1 MIRVLLADDHQ
12 LLRQGVRRLLEG
24 ESDIQVVGEA
34 SDGLEVQKMA
44 QELQPDVIL
53 MDVSMGVV
61 DGISAT
67 RQLLRQFPWMKIVM
81 LTMHSQDGHLFQALQ
96 AGAIG
101 YILKTAGADQV
112 LNAVRA
118 AAAGGSVIAPSLAGK
133 VLNEFR
139 RMASKLEVSD
149 GLGQLTE
156 TELQI
161 LQLVASGRSN
171 KEIATKMVLAESTV
185 KNRLSVLF
193 QKINVADRTQAA
205 IYAITHGLAPIDMIP
220 QSGNPG

>member
-1 MIRVLLADDHQ
+1 MIKVLLADDHQ
-12 LLRQGVRRLLEG
+12 LMRQGVRRILES
-24 ESDIQVVGEA
+24 EPDIQVVGEA

-44 QELQPDVIL
+44 ADLQPDVIL
-53 MDVSMGVV
+53 MDVSMGIV

-67 RQLLRQFPWMKIVM
+67 RQLLRQAPWLKIVM
-81 LTMHSQDGHLFQALQ
+81 LTMHSHDGHLFQALQ
-96 AGAIG
+96 AGATG
-101 YILKTAGADQV
+101 YILKTAGSDQV
-112 LNAVRA
+112 LSAVRA
-118 AAAGGSVIAPSLAGK
+118 AAAGGSVIAPALAGK

-139 RMASKLEVSD
+139 RMASKLDVED

-156 TELQI
+156 TEMQI

-171 KEIATKMVLAESTV
+171 KEIATRMVLAESTV

-205 IYAITHGLAPIDMIP
+205 IYAITHGLAPIDLTS
-220 QSGNPG
+220 QPGTAG

>member
-1 MIRVLLADDHQ
+1 MLLADDHQ
-12 LLRQGVRRLLEG
+12 LMRQGVRRILEG

-44 QELQPDVIL
+44 HELQPDVIL
-53 MDVSMGVV
+53 MDVSMGIV

-67 RQLLRQFPWMKIVM
+67 RELLRRAPWMKIVM
-81 LTMHSQDGHLFQALQ
+81 LTMHGHDGHLFQALQ
-96 AGAIG
+96 AGATG
-101 YILKTAGADQV
+101 YILKTAGADQI
-112 LNAVRA
+112 LSAVR

-133 VLNEFR
+133 VLSEFR
-139 RMASKLEVSD
+139 RMASKLDVES

-156 TELQI
+156 TEMQI

-171 KEIATKMVLAESTV
+171 KEIASKMVLAESSV

-205 IYAITHGLAPIDMIP
+205 IYAITHGLAPIDLTS
-220 QSGNPG
+220 QPGTPG

>member
-1 MIRVLLADDHQ
+1 MIKVLLADDHQ
-12 LLRQGVRRLLEG
+12 LMRQGVRRILES
-24 ESDIQVVGEA
+24 EPDIQVVGEA

-44 QELQPDVIL
+44 ADLQPDVIL

-67 RQLLRQFPWMKIVM
+67 RQLLRQAPWLKIVM
-81 LTMHSQDGHLFQALQ
+81 LTMHSHDGHLFQALQ
-96 AGAIG
+96 AGATG
-101 YILKTAGADQV
+101 YILKTAGSDQV

-118 AAAGGSVIAPSLAGK
+118 AAAGGSVIAPALAGK

-139 RMASKLEVSD
+139 RMASKLDVED

-156 TELQI
+156 TEMQI

-171 KEIATKMVLAESTV
+171 KEIATRMVLAESTV

-205 IYAITHGLAPIDMIP
+205 IYAITHGLAPIDLTS
-220 QSGNPG
+220 QPGTAG

>member
-1 MIRVLLADDHQ
+1 
-12 LLRQGVRRLLEG
+12 
-24 ESDIQVVGEA
+24 
-34 SDGLEVQKMA
+34 
-44 QELQPDVIL
+44 

-67 RQLLRQFPWMKIVM
+67 RQLLRQAPWLKIVM
-81 LTMHSQDGHLFQALQ
+81 LTMHSHDGHLFQALQ
-96 AGAIG
+96 AGATG
-101 YILKTAGADQV
+101 YILKTAGSDQV

-118 AAAGGSVIAPSLAGK
+118 AAAGGSVIAPALAGK
-133 VLNEFR
+133 VLDEFR
-139 RMASKLEVSD
+139 RMASKLDVED

-156 TELQI
+156 TEMQI

-171 KEIATKMVLAESTV
+171 KEIATRMVLAESTV

-205 IYAITHGLAPIDMIP
+205 IYAITHGLAPIDLTS
-220 QSGNPG
+220 QPGTAG

>member
-1 MIRVLLADDHQ
+1 MIKVLLADDHQ
-12 LLRQGVRRLLEG
+12 LMRQGVRRILES
-24 ESDIQVVGEA
+24 EPDIQVVGEA

-44 QELQPDVIL
+44 ADLQPDVIL
-53 MDVSMGVV
+53 MDVSMGVG

-67 RQLLRQFPWMKIVM
+67 RQLLRQAPWLKIVM
-81 LTMHSQDGHLFQALQ
+81 LTMHSHDGHLFQALQ
-96 AGAIG
+96 AGATG
-101 YILKTAGADQV
+101 YILKTAGSDQV

-118 AAAGGSVIAPSLAGK
+118 AAAGGSVIAPALAGK

-139 RMASKLEVSD
+139 RMASKLDVED

-156 TELQI
+156 TEMQI

-171 KEIATKMVLAESTV
+171 KEIATRMVLAESTV

-205 IYAITHGLAPIDMIP
+205 IYAITHGLAPIDLTS
-220 QSGNPG
+220 QPGAAG